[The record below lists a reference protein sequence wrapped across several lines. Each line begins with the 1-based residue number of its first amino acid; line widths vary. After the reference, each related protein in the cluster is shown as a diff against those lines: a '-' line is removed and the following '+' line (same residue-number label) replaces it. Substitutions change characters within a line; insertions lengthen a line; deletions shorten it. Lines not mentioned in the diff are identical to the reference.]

1 MEWEDY
7 IQMGLNGK
15 APLKIIVCGSIECA
29 QEGKIGV
36 VSVVYVTTDRDAAE
50 RKVRKLAAANPEH
63 YYMVY
68 SVPLDT
74 DLTQLPHYPSIE
86 ITQSDLA

>member
-1 MEWEDY
+1 MIMEWEDY

-50 RKVRKLAAANPEH
+50 QKVRI
-63 YYMVY
+63 
-68 SVPLDT
+68 
-74 DLTQLPHYPSIE
+74 PHYPAIE
-86 ITQSDLA
+86 IVKRDLA